1 MLSRSCLVGK
11 VLGKPTFGSL
21 CASSVVARR
30 FCATGSA
37 ASVAATPLS
46 SSCAEGCGEPD
57 TTTASFLDF
66 KNDTKRTPPRNVLW
80 KDAKETLKSLR
91 PVQYSKLA
99 NGFKVATEHIPGL
112 EFVTIGVWIDAGSR
126 FETRETN
133 GVAHFL
139 EHMNFKGTKN
149 YNKKQI
155 EDVFESLGAHF
166 NAYTSRDRTAYYIKV
181 FNKDVPRVIDLL
193 ADILKNS
200 IHDPRYVE
208 LERPTI
214 LSEMREVEELVDEV
228 IQDNLHFSA
237 YDGSHCGL
245 PLTILGPTENIA
257 RHINRAMIK
266 DYVATHY
273 TGPRMTM
280 VSCGGLSAEEVHA
293 LADKHFS
300 DLSSESN
307 RPVLSAKYTGG
318 TATMWNDSMMT
329 AQVHLA
335 FPVCGANNKDVVP
348 LQLLHY
354 FYGSYRQEMMLQ
366 FIRQGRN
373 AARPFMP
380 ELDRTQFFF
389 TPYEE
394 TGLMGYQLT
403 AVPSAENR
411 TTLARTFSHIM
422 ESVQDLIERP
432 PTMEQLEGAKAAYK
446 AAQMLVLDSTT
457 NSAEDLGRQMVHFG
471 RRVPLQEHFER
482 VDAITPNIFAD
493 TLAKYFDGSH
503 RPTLSAA
510 GPPDAL
516 PAFDALRNVMAKS
529 GMVVH

>member
-1 MLSRSCLVGK
+1 VM
-11 VLGKPTFGSL
+11 
-21 CASSVVARR
+21 
-30 FCATGSA
+30 
-37 ASVAATPLS
+37 
-46 SSCAEGCGEPD
+46 
-57 TTTASFLDF
+57 
-66 KNDTKRTPPRNVLW
+66 
-80 KDAKETLKSLR
+80 
-91 PVQYSKLA
+91 
-99 NGFKVATEHIPGL
+99 
-112 EFVTIGVWIDAGSR
+112 
-126 FETRETN
+126 
-133 GVAHFL
+133 
-139 EHMNFKGTKN
+139 
-149 YNKKQI
+149 
-155 EDVFESLGAHF
+155 
-166 NAYTSRDRTAYYIKV
+166 
-181 FNKDVPRVIDLL
+181 DLL

-200 IHDPRYVE
+200 THDPRYVE

-245 PLTILGPTENIA
+245 PLTILGPTDNIA
-257 RHINRAMIK
+257 KTINRPMIR
-266 DYVATHY
+266 DYVETHY

-293 LADKHFS
+293 LAEKHFS
-300 DLSSESN
+300 DLSSACN
-307 RPVLSAKYTGG
+307 RPILNAKYTGG
-318 TATMWNDSMMT
+318 TATMWNETMMT
-329 AQVHLA
+329 SQVHFA
-335 FPVCGANNKDVVP
+335 FPVCGAGNKDVIP

-403 AVPSAENR
+403 AVPSEDNR
-411 TTLARTFSHIM
+411 NTLARTFSHIM
-422 ESVQDLIERP
+422 ESVQDLIEKP
-432 PTMEQLEGAKAAYK
+432 PSMEELEGAKAAYK

-471 RRVPLQEHFER
+471 RRVPLQEHFEH
-482 VDAITPNIFAD
+482 VDAVTPNKFSD
-493 TLAKYFDGSH
+493 TLAKYFDQR

-529 GMVVH
+529 GMTIH